1 MSAEQ
6 QNNPGQPW
14 PREVTPEE
22 AAKLRAHYLALAR
35 EAELSTNEK
44 TNRDQ
49 NRDDSESTDATVA
62 AFILPGD

>member
-1 MSAEQ
+1 MSADEQ
-6 QNNPGQPW
+6 TNPGQQW

-35 EAELSTNEK
+35 EAALPNP
-44 TNRDQ
+44 
-49 NRDDSESTDATVA
+49 DDSESTDATVA